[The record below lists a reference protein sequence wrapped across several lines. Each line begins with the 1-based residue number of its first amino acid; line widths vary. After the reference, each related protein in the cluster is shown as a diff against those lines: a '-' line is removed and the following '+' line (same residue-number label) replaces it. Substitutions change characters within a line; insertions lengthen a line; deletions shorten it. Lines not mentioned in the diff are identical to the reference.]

1 MRSALHLVM
10 TVGLTMPSGWAQVRS
25 VNNLEAP
32 AASGSYLG
40 IWVWEVDAIRAK
52 ELRLPA
58 PGGIEVTLV
67 RQGSPADIAGLKAG
81 DVVAEYN
88 GLKVENIEQ
97 FSRLVRETPAGR
109 PVKLR
114 IFRNGTPQVLTAKI
128 DTISAADRPG
138 PIPAGR
144 MPQAGLQDVPR
155 SLMTWRN
162 PLLGIDAEPLF
173 GQLAEYFGVAEGVL
187 VRAVASGSPA
197 DNAGMRAGDVITRVG
212 KQGVTMPAEIT
223 TRLRTLS
230 SSGPAPILV
239 IRDRKEVRL
248 MVSLE

>member
-1 MRSALHLVM
+1 MRIAFHLAM
-10 TVGLTMPSGWAQVRS
+10 TVGLVMPSAWAQVRS
-25 VNNLEAP
+25 VNAEAP

-40 IWVWEVDAIRAK
+40 IWIWEVDAVRAK
-52 ELRLPA
+52 ELRLPT

-88 GLKVENIEQ
+88 GMKVESIEQ
-97 FSRLVRETPAGR
+97 FSRMVRETPSGK
-109 PVKLR
+109 PVRLR
-114 IFRNGTPQVLTAKI
+114 IFRNGSPQILTAKI
-128 DTISAADRPG
+128 DTISPADRPG

-144 MPQAGLQDVPR
+144 LPQTGLQDVPR

-187 VRAVASGSPA
+187 VRSVAAGSPA

-212 KQGVTMPAEIT
+212 KQGVTTPAEIT
-223 TRLRTLS
+223 SRLRALS
-230 SSGPAPILV
+230 ASGPAAILV
-239 IRDRKEVRL
+239 MRERKEVRL
-248 MVSLE
+248 LVSPE